1 MSLLNTYVTRGGFS
15 ESVHKAICNIKDINF
30 NTILST
36 NNKNELI
43 FPRSSIKIF
52 QALPFILSDAHKK
65 FGLDEKKIAIS
76 CSSHTGEDYHIKI
89 LESWINKILIKEKK
103 LLCGIHMPIDSKSNK
118 ILTAKGKNPSQLHN
132 NCSGKHLGM
141 ISGCLSKKM
150 NINNYL
156 DLEHPYQNEIRKSLS
171 IFMEYNIKKK
181 NYGIDGCGAL
191 QYPIPLENLAIGMI
205 NLLKTKKNN
214 NEYSKSTNVIT
225 NAIKKYPYLIGGT
238 NRFDSEIIKTTKG
251 RIFSKGGAE
260 GVLLFADFVKNIG
273 GVIKILDGHERAV
286 PSLAIEIFKKLKL
299 INQKELKILKKWQ
312 NQNIYN
318 HNNKLVGNIFSK
330 IK

>member
-1 MSLLNTYVTRGGFS
+1 
-15 ESVHKAICNIKDINF
+15 
-30 NTILST
+30 
-36 NNKNELI
+36 
-43 FPRSSIKIF
+43 
-52 QALPFILSDAHKK
+52 
-65 FGLDEKKIAIS
+65 
-76 CSSHTGEDYHIKI
+76 
-89 LESWINKILIKEKK
+89 
-103 LLCGIHMPIDSKSNK
+103 
-118 ILTAKGKNPSQLHN
+118 
-132 NCSGKHLGM
+132 
-141 ISGCLSKKM
+141 
-150 NINNYL
+150 
-156 DLEHPYQNEIRKSLS
+156 
-171 IFMEYNIKKK
+171 MEYNIKKK

-238 NRFDSEIIKTTKG
+238 NRFDSEIIKTTNG

-273 GVIKILDGHERAV
+273 GVIKIVDGQERAV

-299 INQKELKILKKWQ
+299 INQKEIKILKKWQ